1 MKKHH
6 NSFLNKLI
14 TFLFIAIS
22 TVTCVCYFAV
32 KSVTA
37 GALDVCIVLDPGHG
51 GVDGGVIGVNSRVYE
66 REINL
71 SIAKLVAKNLNKAGA
86 KVVLTRENQYGLYG
100 VAEKNFKQRDFQKR
114 KEIIEKNQPVVV
126 VSIHCNKY
134 SSPSRRGAQVFF
146 NGANSESRGFANL
159 MQNILNDNINTNY
172 AKRSFDC
179 ISGDYYIVKC
189 TDIPSIIVECGFLSN
204 PEDDRLLNDPS
215 FQELMSYHIF
225 SGIMQYVGAQFL
237 TT

>member
-1 MKKHH
+1 MKKT
-6 NSFLNKLI
+6 NKAFLNKLI
-14 TFLFIAIS
+14 VFSFIAIS
-22 TVTCVCYFAV
+22 MAICVCYFSV
-32 KSVTA
+32 KTVSA
-37 GALDVCIVLDPGHG
+37 GALDICVVLDPGHG

-71 SIAKLVAKNLNKAGA
+71 IISKLVAKNLKKAGVN
-86 KVVLTRENQYGLYG
+86 VVLTRENQYGLYG

-114 KEIIEKNQPVVV
+114 KEIIEKSQPELV

-146 NGANSESRGFANL
+146 NGANAESRGFANL
-159 MQNILNDNINTNY
+159 MQGILNDNINVNY
-172 AKRSFDC
+172 ARRKFDC

-204 PEDDRLLNDPS
+204 PQDDALLNDAS
-215 FQELMSYHIF
+215 FQELMAYHIF